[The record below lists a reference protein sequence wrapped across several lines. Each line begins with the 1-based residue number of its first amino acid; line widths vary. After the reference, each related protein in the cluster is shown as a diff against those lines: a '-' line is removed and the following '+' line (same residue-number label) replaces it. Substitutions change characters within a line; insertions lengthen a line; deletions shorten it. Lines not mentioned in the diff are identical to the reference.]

1 MADTAATDI
10 APDPTPRERDAGARN
25 WAGTTRFLRYLGGKL
40 LGAVISLVAVIFT
53 SFFLFR
59 ILPGDPIR
67 AMTHGRPISLAQK
80 EAMIREFGLD
90 KPTHQQFWDYLTGV
104 VQLDLGVSFQYNQP
118 IGTMI
123 GERLGPTVLL
133 VGTSLIIAASLGLW
147 LGVKAAWR
155 SGSVA
160 DRVHTGVAVTLWSVP
175 SFWLGLILI
184 VIFASGAGWF
194 PTTGMK
200 TPGVT
205 GFAAVLDVAHH
216 MVLPVATLVA
226 IAYAQ
231 YLMIMRSSLLD
242 EMGSDY
248 LLTARAKGL
257 RDVLVRRRHAVPNA
271 LLPTVTLMFVNLGFI
286 MFGAVLVETVFAW
299 PGLGSMFYEGLK
311 VPDLPLVQGLFVFF
325 SATVIVMNLLA
336 DLVYPIL
343 DPRVRP

>member
-1 MADTAATDI
+1 MADTTTQL
-10 APDPTPRERDAGARN
+10 APRREVSTRN
-25 WAGTTRFLRYLGGKL
+25 SSSTSRLLRYLGARL
-40 LGAVISLVAVIFT
+40 LGAAISLLAVIIT

-67 AMTHGRPISLAQK
+67 AMTHGIPMSVEQK

-90 KPTHQQFWDYLTGV
+90 RPLAEQFWNYLAG
-104 VQLDLGVSFQYNQP
+104 LLRFDLGISFQYNRP
-118 IGTMI
+118 ITDMI
-123 GERLGPTVLL
+123 IERLGPTLLL
-133 VGTSLIIAASLGLW
+133 VGTSLFLAAALGLW
-147 LGVKAAWR
+147 LGVKSAWQH
-155 SGSVA
+155 GSVT

-184 VIFASGAGWF
+184 VIFASGLGWF

-205 GFAAVLDVAHH
+205 GFATVLDVAHH

-257 RDVLVRRRHAVPNA
+257 RDIAVRRRHGVPNA

-286 MFGAVLVETVFAW
+286 VFGAVLVETVFAW
-299 PGLGSMFYEGLK
+299 PGLGSLFYEGLK

-325 SATVIVMNLLA
+325 SSAVILMNLLA
-336 DLVYPIL
+336 DLIYPIL